1 MSKIYEKYLELKSNN
16 KDKMYLFHCGKFYI
30 FVGDD
35 VDKIN
40 NYIVLKKVPFC
51 KETDKCGFPDSSLN
65 DYLRVFNNQSLDIEV
80 IENIGNESKGGNNN
94 IVKALNKLDINN
106 LTPMEALLELKK
118 LKELVLDE

>member
-1 MSKIYEKYLELKSNN
+1 MSKIYDKYLELKNIN

-35 VDKIN
+35 VEKIN
-40 NYIVLKKVPFC
+40 DYIVLKRVPFC

-65 DYLRVFNNQSLDIEV
+65 DYLRVFNNQKLDIEV
-80 IENIGNESKGGNNN
+80 IESVLDEPKCSNSD
-94 IVKALNKLDINN
+94 IVKLLKGLDVNN

-118 LKELVLDE
+118 LKDMV